1 MATRHQPTLL
11 YAYDPAQRARFAAHP
26 CAPRLIDN
34 PPGVPVWLP
43 PADAD
48 AIVCFLGSWAKAPKQ
63 APEGWPFNIRYIQF
77 ASAGVDT
84 LPEWA
89 RTIPYVASARGITAE
104 PIAEYVMAAI
114 MADCKRLDLLVAGMR
129 ASDVPFDETQWPTGA
144 MRSIKGQTLGLVGYG
159 AIGQAIA
166 RRAEA
171 FGMEVI
177 ATRRSGGDGSPR
189 FVAGIDELAARADQ
203 LVLCAPATAET
214 LRMIDDRVLS
224 LVKPTAHLINVARG
238 TLVDHEALLRALDA
252 GRLRH
257 ATLDGTDP
265 EPLPKDHPLM
275 SHERATIT
283 PHAAWYSPDDFD
295 RVTAKLLDNLG
306 RYANGEP
313 LADIADFARGY

>member
-63 APEGWPFNIRYIQF
+63 APEGWPFNIKYIQF

-89 RTIPYVASARGITAE
+89 HTIPYVASARGITAE

-203 LVLCAPATAET
+203 LVLCAPATA
-214 LRMIDDRVLS
+214 
-224 LVKPTAHLINVARG
+224 
-238 TLVDHEALLRALDA
+238 
-252 GRLRH
+252 
-257 ATLDGTDP
+257 
-265 EPLPKDHPLM
+265 
-275 SHERATIT
+275 
-283 PHAAWYSPDDFD
+283 
-295 RVTAKLLDNLG
+295 
-306 RYANGEP
+306 
-313 LADIADFARGY
+313 